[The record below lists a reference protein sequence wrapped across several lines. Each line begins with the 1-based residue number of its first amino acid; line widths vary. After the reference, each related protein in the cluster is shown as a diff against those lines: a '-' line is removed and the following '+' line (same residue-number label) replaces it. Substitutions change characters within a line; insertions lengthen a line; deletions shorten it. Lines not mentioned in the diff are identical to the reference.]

1 MIEEIDWKQELLDS
15 ANFNDKQE
23 KILKNGAKS
32 ITDSWILGAL
42 YTRWKKL
49 KGYRE
54 PPTPNCQSSF
64 MDWESNVKKNQFY
77 VITEDDYIYPNW

>member
-15 ANFNDKQE
+15 ANFNCKQE

-32 ITDSWILGAL
+32 LTDSWILGAL

-49 KGYRE
+49 KGIRPDPE
-54 PPTPNCQSSF
+54 TPDCSSSFQEWNKKIEDADLCQS
-64 MDWESNVKKNQFY
+64 
-77 VITEDDYIYPNW
+77 

>member
-1 MIEEIDWKQELLDS
+1 MIDEIDWKQELLDS

-32 ITDSWILGAL
+32 LTDSWILGAL

-64 MDWESNVKKNQFY
+64 MD
-77 VITEDDYIYPNW
+77 